1 MEKPMQSIK
10 NAVENQM
17 PLKSDQ
23 GLSPRMKISA
33 SGALKIDIVKP
44 NYKKSQLDRNCRYK
58 KICCIGNGY
67 LGVIYKCHDSLTNR
81 VVAVTEKFSYS
92 NSSSMITGDQISLLR
107 ELHHDNIVTF
117 YDVCYDDVT
126 NDVTLALEYL
136 DTDLSHLIK
145 SPTWNSSLTKKF
157 MYQIL
162 QGVSR
167 LHSLN
172 IIHRD
177 LRPGNLLVKFQEN
190 IVKIAFGLAEKDI
203 PVDEDYN
210 WIGDLK
216 YAAPEI
222 IFGLTSY
229 SAASASVDMWSV
241 GCIFAEMVMKEPLFN
256 GDWTEMYC
264 WFVTPEEADS
274 GPKVTSL
281 PVALAGKVSCLESDG
296 FDLLSKMLCKNPAKR
311 ITTGDAIAHPYFAD
325 IVNA

>member
-1 MEKPMQSIK
+1 MPTRIWSAQREGERTPYGAPSPPTPAAQARIRRRTEEAVREDVGGGELSREK
-10 NAVENQM
+10 AE
-17 PLKSDQ
+17 L
-23 GLSPRMKISA
+23 LS
-33 SGALKIDIVKP
+33 L
-44 NYKKSQLDRNCRYK
+44 
-58 KICCIGNGY
+58 
-67 LGVIYKCHDSLTNR
+67 
-81 VVAVTEKFSYS
+81 F
-92 NSSSMITGDQISLLR
+92 LLLW

-145 SPTWNSSLTKKF
+145 TPTWNSSLTKKF

-162 QGVSR
+162 QGVSQ

-190 IVKIAFGLAEKDI
+190 IVKIAFGLAEKDV

-229 SAASASVDMWSV
+229 SAASTLVDMWSV

-264 WFVTPEEADS
+264 WFVTPEEDS